1 MKTQLL
7 SVTALLVTTS
17 LHGNI
22 FRDLSDNLSRSSVNM
37 DDYAGIQK
45 VRIPNTNMYY
55 YKFTKTAPVVETTGT
70 TEAVIVESKPVL
82 QHPVVVKDI
91 PKYDPVIS
99 KTPKTEEVGAKVEEQ
114 EIDHVYGKNSPLRDD
129 AVAAAWEKAHAASKR
144 LEEHREYMERLRK
157 LRLEKAAAKEIDKAK
172 NDD

>member
-1 MKTQLL
+1 MKTKLV

-17 LHGNI
+17 VYGNI
-22 FRDLSDNLSRSSVNM
+22 FKDLSNRMSRNSVNL
-37 DDYAGIQK
+37 DNFAGIQK
-45 VRIPNTNMYY
+45 VKVPNTNMYF
-55 YKFTKTAPVVETTGT
+55 YKFSKTAPVVDT
-70 TEAVIVESKPVL
+70 TETAEEVVVEGKPVL

-157 LRLEKAAAKEIDKAK
+157 LRLEKAAAKEIDGAK
-172 NDD
+172 NAD